1 MKKLPLMLLMGGVLA
16 FTACSGEKTST
27 TTETNSSEAA
37 TANDSSTTNP
47 INSEYGTP
55 NSSENPTDSAQ
66 SANEESNSQ

>member
-1 MKKLPLMLLMGGVLA
+1 MKKITFIILLASVLSLP
-16 FTACSGEKTST
+16 ACSGEKTNT
-27 TTETNSSEAA
+27 NTESSSSEAA

-66 SANEESNSQ
+66 SKSEEN